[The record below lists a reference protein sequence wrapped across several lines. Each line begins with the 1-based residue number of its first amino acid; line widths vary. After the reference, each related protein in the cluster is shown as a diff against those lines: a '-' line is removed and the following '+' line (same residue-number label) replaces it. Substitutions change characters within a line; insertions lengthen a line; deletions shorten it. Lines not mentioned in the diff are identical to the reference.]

1 MTTDKTTVSKYGT
14 AMYVTYGVHLY
25 VTYVCSKCGC
35 QVLTEHIVRATNGA
49 SGGAGAWNRK
59 SINEQV
65 DYDAA
70 CRMTSKLLDILEERK
85 DGQYRTAKFN
95 CKCGKC
101 GRKEPWS
108 KLRYGGLT
116 FLTVLLS
123 IAGVFAIL
131 GAAMIKDYII
141 LLTAV
146 CALLVLLTC
155 YVLYRVVN
163 TGKMEKL
170 TAALPVRSLPAFS
183 QEFEEVLNEAVRNSE
198 NEHRE
203 LYIDKKLQK
212 KMKGKVNE

>member
-49 SGGAGAWNRK
+49 SGGAWNRK
-59 SINEQV
+59 SINEGA
-65 DYDAA
+65 DYNAA
-70 CRMTSKLLDILEERK
+70 GRMTSKLLDILEERK

-141 LLTAV
+141 LLTV
-146 CALLVLLTC
+146 GCALLVLLTC

-170 TAALPVRSLPAFS
+170 TAALPVKSLPAFS

>member
-1 MTTDKTTVSKYGT
+1 MTQDKTTVSTRYGVHLS
-14 AMYVTYGVHLY
+14 VTYGIHLY

-49 SGGAGAWNRK
+49 SGGAWNRK
-59 SINEQV
+59 SINEQA

-70 CRMTSKLLDILEERK
+70 SRMTSKLLDILEERK

-101 GRKEPWS
+101 GHKEPWS
-108 KLRYGGLT
+108 KLRYGFLT
-116 FLTVLLS
+116 FLTILLS

-141 LLTAV
+141 LLTGV
-146 CALLVLLTC
+146 CALLFLLTC

-163 TGKMEKL
+163 TRKMEKL
-170 TAALPVRSLPAFS
+170 TAALPVKSLPAFS

-203 LYIDKKLQK
+203 LYIDKKLQNR
-212 KMKGKVNE
+212 MKGVVNK

>member
-1 MTTDKTTVSKYGT
+1 MSLAKTTVSIYD
-14 AMYVTYGVHLY
+14 VPLY
-25 VTYVCSKCGC
+25 VTYVCSECGC
-35 QVLTEHIVRATNGA
+35 QVLTKHIIRETGQSRGA
-49 SGGAGAWNRK
+49 VWNSSEIREK
-59 SINEQV
+59 A
-65 DYDAA
+65 DYNASS
-70 CRMTSKLLDILEERK
+70 RMTSKLLDILEERK

-101 GRKEPWS
+101 GHKEPWS

-131 GAAMIKDYII
+131 GAVMIKDYII